1 MTRLS
6 RVGLALAT
14 VVLLGIAIWWGMLR
28 STPPPAR
35 LSLPTLSAST
45 SISAGESSAFIRAE
59 TAQDALT
66 GLGYAHGLRHAWTIT
81 LWRRT
86 ALGRL
91 SEWFGPGTQA
101 LDRHALRLGLGHHA
115 QAAYQRLPDTTQ
127 QRLQA
132 YVEGLNAALTSAH
145 VREQAPFV
153 LLDRTPTDWAPWHP
167 LAIER
172 LLAWL
177 GTSPISSPSD
187 APEAVRNFHRVDRQ
201 WRRWLHLHGWSR
213 GVLWA
218 VPDTDRTPATL
229 FQRHVLGAS
238 ATPTLQDVSLRLNDT
253 GVLRATTF
261 PGVPL
266 FPSGATDGRAWG
278 LLMKSTASLQH
289 VASDSAAQERWH
301 ERIAPAGGDERL
313 VSVTR
318 QGTTLP
324 LTTPD
329 SAGPGPDS
337 LWTVQWSGFSDH
349 TDLSTWWHI
358 SGLARPHQ
366 PEPDFRLFDPA
377 GLRLPAGGRP
387 QVIGSPPVVEPAGND
402 AALVVGASHWS
413 RSQARSL
420 AAKRQAGPPN
430 IEDWSTSDSSA
441 WAGALLAQY
450 RDDLQPFAEASAP
463 APEALSYLQNWDH
476 RYDRASIGASL
487 FEHWMQAYREKI
499 GRLPSPTGDAP
510 YFASH
515 RRRQA
520 FQQALDTLTTRYGP
534 DVRRWRWER
543 VAPDRRYFPVWSA
556 DSLVAQDLSS
566 LAETRYAPLDR
577 PGRGHPSVLA
587 GGRSLADPTPTGP
600 SPTTWSGWLVP
611 ADTSLTSRRLQFD
624 PNGFFS
630 RALLEADR
638 PPARRLTSPD
648 DEPTTILVPK
658 DAP

>member
-1 MTRLS
+1 MPRLF

-14 VVLLGIAIWWGMLR
+14 VMLLGVAIWWGMLR
-28 STPPPAR
+28 STPPPDR
-35 LSLPTLSAST
+35 LVAPSLSAPASV
-45 SISAGESSAFIRAE
+45 SVEESSAFVHAATPR
-59 TAQDALT
+59 DALV
-66 GLGYAHGLRHAWTIT
+66 GLGYAHGLRHAWTLT

-86 ALGRL
+86 ALSRL

-101 LDRHALRLGLGHHA
+101 LDRHALRLGLGQHA
-115 QAAYQRLPDTTQ
+115 KAAYQRLPDTTQ

-167 LAIER
+167 LVIER

-177 GTSPISSPSD
+177 GTAPISLPPE
-187 APEAVRNFHRVDRQ
+187 APEAVSDFHDTDRQ

-213 GVLWA
+213 SVLWA
-218 VPDTDRTPATL
+218 VPKTAGAPATL
-229 FQRHVLGAS
+229 FQRHVLGAP
-238 ATPTLQDVSLRLNDT
+238 ATPPLQDVSLRLNDT

-266 FPSGATDGRAWG
+266 FPTGTTDGRAWG
-278 LLMKSTASLQH
+278 LLLKSTASLQH
-289 VASDSAAQERWH
+289 VAADSTAQQSWH
-301 ERIAPAGGDERL
+301 ERIAPMGGDERL
-313 VSVTR
+313 VSVRR
-318 QGTTLP
+318 QGATLP

-329 SAGPGPDS
+329 TTTPAPDS
-337 LWTVQWSGFSDH
+337 LWGVQWPGFSNH
-349 TDLSTWWHI
+349 TDISTWWHTA
-358 SGLARPHQ
+358 GLVPSNQ
-366 PEPDFRLFDPA
+366 PEPDFRLFDAA

-387 QVIGSPPVVEPAGND
+387 QVIGSPPVVEPAGSD
-402 AALVVGASHWS
+402 SALVVGASHWS

-420 AAKRQAGPPN
+420 AAHRQGGSPDMDA
-430 IEDWSTSDSSA
+430 WSTSDSSA
-441 WAGALLAQY
+441 WAGALLAQS
-450 RDDLQPFAEASAP
+450 RDDLQPFADAPAP

-476 RYDRASIGASL
+476 QYDRASIGASL
-487 FEHWMQAYREKI
+487 FEHWMRAYREEI
-499 GRLPSPTGDAP
+499 GRLPSPTADAP

-520 FQQALDTLTTRYGP
+520 FQQALDTLTARYGP

-566 LAETRYAPLDR
+566 LAQTRYAPLDR
-577 PGRGHPSVLA
+577 PGRGHPSALA
-587 GGRSLADPTPTGP
+587 GGRSLADPTPTAP

-611 ADTSLTSRRLQFD
+611 ADTSLTSRRLQFTPD
-624 PNGFFS
+624 GFFS
-630 RALLEADR
+630 RTLLDADR
-638 PPARRLTSPD
+638 PPARRLTSP
-648 DEPTTILVPK
+648 EGTPTTVLVPK